1 MIKKIQKGK
10 YAGQWQVRIQ
20 PIDKQTGKR
29 ISWPV
34 QYADTKKEAISIE
47 RKMWF
52 DFENDL
58 QPSKLNVSFSQAFR
72 KFVDQ
77 KKDTISPVTLRAW
90 DGSAKSF
97 EIFFK
102 DMKIKDITT
111 AVVNRYA
118 HKYIKL
124 HHALELDF
132 P

>member
-58 QPSKLNVSFSQAFR
+58 QPSKLNVSFSSGLGLGQVVKLGSLSSCSFTIIILLNPSSFKAFGTY
-72 KFVDQ
+72 FL
-77 KKDTISPVTLRAW
+77 PVPFN
-90 DGSAKSF
+90 G
-97 EIFFK
+97 
-102 DMKIKDITT
+102 
-111 AVVNRYA
+111 V
-118 HKYIKL
+118 
-124 HHALELDF
+124 
-132 P
+132 